1 MDTAVNVQ
9 ILEQCIASGNL
20 GREIYDRLDSKE
32 RSFIANYEQRSQAIE
47 DLIKQL
53 DGHITEEHINT
64 RGRITEEHIATR
76 ESVTNKIGMMETNN
90 RQELGCK
97 RLLNSLN
104 YPRMNERK
112 NAIPERHDGTFEWVF
127 EGFESEKYSTSDSK
141 SHNDSNFRTT
151 PEAKRDQAIADLL
164 RWLRGD
170 GFGMFWISGKPGSGK
185 STFVKFIMS
194 DERTRLSLNKWR
206 SRTEII
212 TYFFWKP
219 GTLLQQNFQGLLCSL
234 LHQVL
239 SIDVDVC
246 AQLLRK
252 SSGLRHKH
260 VDTDWALE
268 ELKRHL
274 FMALRSSNRS
284 YLILLDG
291 LDEMAKP
298 HRGPRELFDFLDTL
312 MKERRVKLCLSSR
325 PERIFL
331 DRFSSCLHLR
341 MHDVNFEDIRNFTAE
356 FFDDLDLEPH
366 DPKQFSILREI
377 LGKADGVF
385 IWVHL
390 VLQNVRNGVQEL
402 GEGWD
407 EIYQRV
413 LELPSDL
420 MRLYKDMWSR
430 LDQRKEHYVEMADLY
445 FNTVRWANGGFTLAC
460 LAVATDNAILESFTE
475 RNQVPTLI
483 DLVKRCDYVHRT
495 LFPISAGLLETQT
508 SIASSFAHLCT
519 LSNHDDPESL
529 STMEKWDTEYVRFTH
544 RTAIDF
550 LDSAEGHKLF
560 GKYATS
566 HETIHSRIINAAIIF
581 GCVPYRRDLRLRGTK
596 RILGYLEPPRRRS
609 QFSDRVYDLFC
620 RVHKHAHMIDDFS
633 IPAPSFSS
641 HNYFILVASWYG
653 YYEYVTQVLGLEGDH
668 CAKATA
674 AALVGASD
682 GIFFP
687 LVMEELEPQRCQFI
701 RKCIN
706 YLRPGRAMSTVSHWD
721 DSSHFLLAWRCF
733 LLRKLSDALSGSL
746 QREED
751 TLAVI
756 ESFISAGVLQ
766 RQPPPRY
773 LIRVENRHTLSIPSQ
788 REIAQLGFMSIHMEL
803 LQGSNLFFEIDDTF
817 ILQHLCNRMSNTS
830 ESIICVL
837 QAVERAMVRPVLAWQ
852 GKWWGRQPGAFTCT
866 LKNHEDEKEFVDWA
880 LKSFAEGTKLPEDA
894 PDFFRIGTS
903 R

>member
-1 MDTAVNVQ
+1 MSGVEAISMACNVMTQLDPAQRAMTSDAEKRLRDIAAKCLQYSKDIEQEIASTSPKKSGIPRALKSTVKTMWRKPHLDQLKGDLQTTQSTMDTAVNVQ

-430 LDQRKEHYVEMADLY
+430 LDQRKEHYVEMAALY

-550 LDSAEGHKLF
+550 LDRSSTPQSSLGACPTGVTFDYAEPKESSAIL
-560 GKYATS
+560 
-566 HETIHSRIINAAIIF
+566 SR
-581 GCVPYRRDLRLRGTK
+581 RGVARSF
-596 RILGYLEPPRRRS
+596 RIE
-609 QFSDRVYDLFC
+609 F
-620 RVHKHAHMIDDFS
+620 
-633 IPAPSFSS
+633 
-641 HNYFILVASWYG
+641 
-653 YYEYVTQVLGLEGDH
+653 T
-668 CAKATA
+668 T
-674 AALVGASD
+674 
-682 GIFFP
+682 
-687 LVMEELEPQRCQFI
+687 
-701 RKCIN
+701 
-706 YLRPGRAMSTVSHWD
+706 
-721 DSSHFLLAWRCF
+721 CF
-733 LLRKLSDALSGSL
+733 
-746 QREED
+746 
-751 TLAVI
+751 V
-756 ESFISAGVLQ
+756 
-766 RQPPPRY
+766 
-773 LIRVENRHTLSIPSQ
+773 
-788 REIAQLGFMSIHMEL
+788 
-803 LQGSNLFFEIDDTF
+803 
-817 ILQHLCNRMSNTS
+817 
-830 ESIICVL
+830 
-837 QAVERAMVRPVLAWQ
+837 
-852 GKWWGRQPGAFTCT
+852 AFTST
-866 LKNHEDEKEFVDWA
+866 L
-880 LKSFAEGTKLPEDA
+880 T
-894 PDFFRIGTS
+894 
-903 R
+903 